1 MGSHVGH
8 DGTAEDPIVVM
19 AYPGETPILDGSLFV
34 RTAYATA
41 IEMEWT
47 NFWKIKGLTVRNF
60 WQRGLEV
67 ECYGFGIYGGSN
79 ITLEN
84 CTAHNISGE
93 AFSAYL
99 SGGYG
104 SWGSGIAFD
113 TTKFINCDAYNCI
126 DTTSTMG
133 EGYAGNYAD
142 AWKVNSSASL
152 DKYGYVSFEG
162 CRAWNCSDDAL
173 DIGGI
178 GLIVVKNCW
187 LFDLGKLE
195 GDGCGFKTGGTNS
208 TTTPAAQF
216 PDSITK
222 VVRIITR
229 NLIAWCN
236 GTGIAVVEYP
246 YYYRLN
252 ARIYNN
258 TSYNNAYGYN
268 FSINAL
274 RPTVLAQYKNNLS
287 YQDGITFSSAYQIYT
302 ESHNS
307 WDRIEGWPNYEATD
321 AFTVTNTDFLTIDS
335 AAGYNQLTAGR
346 KADGS
351 LPDITFLRLTAGSDL
366 VNQGTTDV
374 IAAANLTYTGD
385 SPDVGYDE
393 WVDAPDSTA
402 TNIITF
408 TLSAQKN
415 QSTISTSMHTVA
427 ITVVNGTDVTAL
439 EPTITMDYG
448 ATINPTSGTAR
459 NFTNPIDY
467 TVTSLGTDSTQVWH
481 VTVTI
486 ADPDAPTVS
495 TSTVTTY
502 NAGSAT
508 LVGTIVSDGATTI
521 TASGFVWSTSE
532 SPTLANGNI
541 VPNTTRTE
549 TTFSN
554 SISPLQKGTTYH
566 VRAYSTNSAGTSYG
580 ANVSFTTPALG
591 MIQNGGSQLIWE
603 GKLIIY

>member
-1 MGSHVGH
+1 M
-8 DGTAEDPIVVM
+8 
-19 AYPGETPILDGSLFV
+19 
-34 RTAYATA
+34 
-41 IEMEWT
+41 
-47 NFWKIKGLTVRNF
+47 
-60 WQRGLEV
+60 
-67 ECYGFGIYGGSN
+67 
-79 ITLEN
+79 
-84 CTAHNISGE
+84 
-93 AFSAYL
+93 
-99 SGGYG
+99 
-104 SWGSGIAFD
+104 
-113 TTKFINCDAYNCI
+113 
-126 DTTSTMG
+126 
-133 EGYAGNYAD
+133 
-142 AWKVNSSASL
+142 
-152 DKYGYVSFEG
+152 
-162 CRAWNCSDDAL
+162 
-173 DIGGI
+173 
-178 GLIVVKNCW
+178 
-187 LFDLGKLE
+187 
-195 GDGCGFKTGGTNS
+195 
-208 TTTPAAQF
+208 
-216 PDSITK
+216 
-222 VVRIITR
+222 
-229 NLIAWCN
+229 
-236 GTGIAVVEYP
+236 
-246 YYYRLN
+246 
-252 ARIYNN
+252 
-258 TSYNNAYGYN
+258 
-268 FSINAL
+268 
-274 RPTVLAQYKNNLS
+274 
-287 YQDGITFSSAYQIYT
+287 
-302 ESHNS
+302 
-307 WDRIEGWPNYEATD
+307 
-321 AFTVTNTDFLTIDS
+321 
-335 AAGYNQLTAGR
+335 
-346 KADGS
+346 
-351 LPDITFLRLTAGSDL
+351 
-366 VNQGTTDV
+366 
-374 IAAANLTYTGD
+374 
-385 SPDVGYDE
+385 
-393 WVDAPDSTA
+393 DAPDSTA